1 MILTDIAIEHV
12 YKGRK
17 VSEPVTFTVHPFAE
31 PEGEHAGLFEVML
44 SLRGSGE
51 DKVRSGWVTLEQLAE
66 LYARELMVKRG
77 LRLRVRPLAE
87 GVYPDTFPGKKVPR
101 SCVAPGSDFE
111 RLIKS
116 VDRARPVSAG
126 LRAQIALWDAPPEEE
141 PEA

>member
-51 DKVRSGWVTLEQLAE
+51 DKVRSLAD
-66 LYARELMVKRG
+66 
-77 LRLRVRPLAE
+77 
-87 GVYPDTFPGKKVPR
+87 GVYPDTYPGKKVPR

-141 PEA
+141 SEA